1 VSAGFIVGFDTEHGG
16 VTNAMVTLIE
26 DAALPVCMV
35 ALLSAL
41 PNTQLTRRLA
51 KEGRLHG
58 DYEIMHFSN
67 LNFTLNFETR
77 RPAIEVMR
85 DCQAVIG
92 RIYDTPSYF
101 GRVRRLARA
110 LDCRGRRARTPI
122 RRDLHDAARL
132 AWHTM
137 VRDTSMRSEVWKT
150 VVDCLWHNPRSL
162 RAVLKLSLVYL
173 HLGPFSRYAVN
184 VLDQRMACDA
194 GPRQRSAM
202 ARRPLPALP
211 V

>member
-1 VSAGFIVGFDTEHGG
+1 
-16 VTNAMVTLIE
+16 
-26 DAALPVCMV
+26 
-35 ALLSAL
+35 
-41 PNTQLTRRLA
+41 
-51 KEGRLHG
+51 
-58 DYEIMHFSN
+58 MHFSN

-92 RIYDTPSYF
+92 QIYDAPSYF

-150 VVDCLWHNPRSL
+150 VVDCLRHNPRSL
-162 RAVLKLSLVYL
+162 CAVLKLSLVYL
-173 HLGPFSRYAVN
+173 HLASPKKAAASSR
-184 VLDQRMACDA
+184 
-194 GPRQRSAM
+194 S
-202 ARRPLPALP
+202 
-211 V
+211 